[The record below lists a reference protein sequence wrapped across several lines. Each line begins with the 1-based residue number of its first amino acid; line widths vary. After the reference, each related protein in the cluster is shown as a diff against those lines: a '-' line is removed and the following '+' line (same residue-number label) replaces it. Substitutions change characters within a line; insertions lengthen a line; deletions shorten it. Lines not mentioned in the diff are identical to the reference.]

1 MKLVMIL
8 SRVPFP
14 LEKGDKLRA
23 YHQLRLLA
31 QRHEVHLICLD
42 DKTSNKE
49 HLEHLRSIVS
59 ELYVFPLRRISILL
73 QLIKGVFTKTPFQ
86 VHYFFHP
93 NIARSIHLLLDE
105 IKPDHVYCQLIRTA
119 EYVKNRH
126 DVPKTLDYM
135 DALNAGMRR
144 RLERAEGLKRILIRE
159 EAKRLVRYE
168 NIIFDYF
175 EHHTIISQQDKELIY
190 HKDRGLI
197 HVVANGVDTDFFNPL
212 ISAERSFDIVFTGNM
227 NYPPN
232 VDGAIRLVKEI
243 KPLVEKMGRK
253 IKILLAGANP
263 AQEVKDL
270 VSIEGVEVTGW
281 MDDIREAYAK
291 AKLFVAPMRIGS
303 GMQNKLLEAM
313 SMAMPCITTP
323 IAANAFSADQ
333 KKVLHIAET
342 NQHIAEKIIF
352 LLNDNQSAQKSGELS
367 RSLVISDFN
376 WSATIDQLE
385 IIFNS

>member
-1 MKLVMIL
+1 MIL

-23 YHQLRLLA
+23 YHQLKLLS

-42 DKTSNKE
+42 DKTSEEK
-49 HLEHLRSIVS
+49 HLEHLRSIVKA
-59 ELYVFPLRRISILL
+59 LHVFPLRKFSIAMQLL
-73 QLIKGVFTKTPFQ
+73 KGLFTKTPFQ

-93 NIARSIHLLLDE
+93 KIAKRINLLLDE
-105 IKPDHVYCQLIRTA
+105 IHPDHVYCQLIRTA

-126 DVPKTLDYM
+126 DVSKTLDYM

-144 RLERAEGLKRILIRE
+144 RLERSGGLKKILIRE

-175 EHHTIISQQDKELIY
+175 EQHTIISQQDKELIY
-190 HKDRGLI
+190 HKDRSQI
-197 HVVANGVDTDFFNPL
+197 HVVPNGVDTDFFQPRPFTEKN
-212 ISAERSFDIVFTGNM
+212 FDIVFTGNM

-232 VDGAIRLVKEI
+232 VDGALRLVKEI
-243 KPLVEKMGRK
+243 KPLVEEQFGK
-253 IKILLAGANP
+253 INVLLAGANP
-263 AQEVKDL
+263 SQEVKDL
-270 VSIEGVEVTGW
+270 ATTEGVKVTGW
-281 MDDIREAYAK
+281 IEDIREAYAQ

-313 SMAMPCITTP
+313 SMQMPSITTP
-323 IAANAFSADQ
+323 IAANAFTAEQ
-333 KKVLHIAET
+333 KKVLYIAES
-342 NQHIAEKIIF
+342 NQDLANTIIK
-352 LLNDNQSAQKSGELS
+352 LLNDSTSAQKSGELS

-376 WSATIDQLE
+376 WSATIDQLDT
-385 IIFNS
+385 IFNS